1 MTTTQLIKEVETI
14 TQNNLKFISKR
25 VTRLSPGQKSWR
37 PNEYTWNLIE
47 IFSHLNEFSR
57 FYHEA
62 IQAKVARTRYTE
74 PKENFMSSPLGK
86 AGWGSMKL
94 GNAKNVKRKFNA
106 PKAYNPTIE
115 KSILDENSIEQFQ
128 AYQTEWIAILEKVKT
143 VNIRRVKIPISIS
156 KIVKFRLG
164 DALLYVTY
172 HNERHVQQAINLL
185 AHPNFPKK

>member
-25 VTRLSPGQKSWR
+25 VSRLSASQKNWR
-37 PNEYTWNLIE
+37 PNEYTWSLID

-62 IQAKVARTRYTE
+62 ITSKIARTRYTE
-74 PKENFMSSPLGK
+74 PKENFVSSPLGK
-86 AGWGSMKL
+86 AGWSSMKL

-106 PKAYNPTIE
+106 PKAYNPTFEKDIVDESAIE
-115 KSILDENSIEQFQ
+115 HFT
-128 AYQTEWIAILEKVKT
+128 AYQSEWLEILEKVKT

-164 DALLYVTY
+164 DTLLYVTY
-172 HNERHVQQAINLL
+172 HNERHVQQAVNLL